1 MSIGTVDGAI
11 TGAVRSWNEA
21 DTWPAGIVIDATL
34 GDATVLFLL
43 DSETTT
49 GVGGAHSRVTMPV
62 TAPPPRTGFGVSA
75 IDRARTGRTV
85 SVTDRLA
92 PPYVAVTGP
101 DCAAVT
107 QFVAMVNV

>member
-1 MSIGTVDGAI
+1 MSIGTDDGAV
-11 TGAVRSWNEA
+11 TRDVRSWNDA
-21 DTWPAGIVIDATL
+21 DSCPAGIVIDDTV

-62 TAPPPRTGFGVSA
+62 TAAPPRTGFGVSA

-101 DCAAVT
+101 DCGAVT
-107 QFVAMVNV
+107 QFVGIANV

>member
-1 MSIGTVDGAI
+1 MSIGTDDGAI

-49 GVGGAHSRVTMPV
+49 GVGGAHSR
-62 TAPPPRTGFGVSA
+62 
-75 IDRARTGRTV
+75 
-85 SVTDRLA
+85 
-92 PPYVAVTGP
+92 
-101 DCAAVT
+101 
-107 QFVAMVNV
+107 